1 MSLDFSRAEYVEP
14 QVIEGEIV
22 GQPVSTRGAAAFPVA
37 LAAGAVAAL
46 VGSIGYAMIASLGF
60 MVSIVA
66 IGIAW
71 LIAKA
76 MMTISGGIGG
86 RHYQIGAALLTYFA
100 VSFGELFAIIHHL
113 GTPLIAL
120 LSPRAL
126 WLGLT
131 LPFMELQ
138 DGFNGILGLIILGIG
153 IRTAWRLGAGSP
165 GFGRGGQRVT
175 PFG

>member
-22 GQPVSTRGAAAFPVA
+22 GQAVSSRGAAAFPLA
-37 LAAGAVAAL
+37 LAAGAFAAL
-46 VGSIGYAMIASLGF
+46 VGSIGYAMVASLGF

-76 MMTISGGIGG
+76 MMTVSGGVGG

-100 VSFGELFAIIHHL
+100 VSFGELFAIIHHVGASWIVL
-113 GTPLIAL
+113 A
-120 LSPRAL
+120 SPRSV

-138 DGFNGILGLIILGIG
+138 DGFNGILGLVILGIG
-153 IRTAWRLGAGSP
+153 IRAAWSLGAGSP
-165 GFGRGGQRVT
+165 GFGNGGQRIT
-175 PFG
+175 PLG